1 MNVHYI
7 RDNYMTVPQA
17 ADFLSVTQTRVKQLC
32 SEGRFIGAEKID
44 VIWLI
49 PRKAV
54 ENYTRLKPGPKPKAL
69 KGGGD
74 A

>member
-1 MNVHYI
+1 MGIHYI

-49 PRKAV
+49 PRVAV
-54 ENYTRLKPGPKPKAL
+54 ENYTRLKPGKK
-69 KGGGD
+69 KGG
-74 A
+74 AEA